1 MPTFIMT
8 GTWTDQGIRGV
19 KEAPKRAQAARD
31 VAKKLD
37 VEIKQAFL
45 TSGES
50 DLLLILETPNA
61 DNIPKFAM
69 AIGSLGNAHTHR
81 ARVARSRDDQTYFRT
96 PIAALSVLQVRRN
109 HGRAGK
115 AHAPPISTAHT
126 ANRRPGRA
134 TIRTG
139 RGARQPYHVDN

>member
-31 VAKKLD
+31 LAKKLD

-50 DLLLILETPNA
+50 DLLSFWRHQTPT
-61 DNIPKFAM
+61 I
-69 AIGSLGNAHTHR
+69 SLSLR
-81 ARVARSRDDQTYFRT
+81 WRS
-96 PIAALSVLQVRRN
+96 
-109 HGRAGK
+109 
-115 AHAPPISTAHT
+115 AP
-126 ANRRPGRA
+126 
-134 TIRTG
+134 
-139 RGARQPYHVDN
+139 